1 MRTALYALFMAFCLA
16 GCGDPAPKPLSD
28 DATILAFGDS
38 LTYGTGA
45 PSRYSYPAAL
55 EELTGIKVINAG
67 IPGEL
72 SAEGLVRLPTVLQE
86 HRPDLVVLVHG
97 GNDTLRNVSPELT
110 QAKLDSMIQLIRAE
124 SADVVMLGVP
134 GRSFTLSVPS
144 YYEEV
149 ADRRKVPM
157 DDTVLPRLM
166 RDRSVKSDAVHFNQA
181 GYRRM
186 AEAVQALLA
195 ESGAISNRHL

>member
-1 MRTALYALFMAFCLA
+1 MRTALYALLTAFCLV
-16 GCGDPAPKPLSD
+16 GCSDPALKPLSG

-45 PSRYSYPAAL
+45 PSRYSYPAVL
-55 EELTGIKVINAG
+55 EKLTGLKVINAG
-67 IPGEL
+67 VPGEL
-72 SAEGLVRLPTVLQE
+72 SAEGLVRLPMVLQE
-86 HRPDLVVLVHG
+86 HTPDMVVLVHG

-110 QAKLDSMIQLIRAE
+110 QAKLDSMIQLIRTE
-124 SADVVMLGVP
+124 GADVVMLGVP
-134 GRSFTLSVPS
+134 GRNLTLSVPS
-144 YYEEV
+144 YYGEI
-149 ADRRKVPM
+149 ADRLGVPM

-186 AEAVQALLA
+186 AEAVQTLLA